1 MGIVGGNTLIR
12 AEFLSLEFLTIWLTY
27 DSRTITVHPCKV
39 QFTGFWYILSCYSVT
54 TSNFRTFCSSQHKA
68 LYLLT
73 IPYSVPLCPHLP
85 VTPPPPSLGPL
96 LPRSLSLLISVN
108 GITPCVVLRVG
119 VFHLG
124 FQGVSRV
131 CPCECFIALVAE
143 SYSCYV
149 DTTSFLPV
157 PQLMDPYDLVVVGD

>member
-1 MGIVGGNTLIR
+1 M
-12 AEFLSLEFLTIWLTY
+12 
-27 DSRTITVHPCKV
+27 
-39 QFTGFWYILSCYSVT
+39 
-54 TSNFRTFCSSQHKA
+54 
-68 LYLLT
+68 
-73 IPYSVPLCPHLP
+73 
-85 VTPPPPSLGPL
+85 
-96 LPRSLSLLISVN
+96 
-108 GITPCVVLRVG
+108 VLRVG